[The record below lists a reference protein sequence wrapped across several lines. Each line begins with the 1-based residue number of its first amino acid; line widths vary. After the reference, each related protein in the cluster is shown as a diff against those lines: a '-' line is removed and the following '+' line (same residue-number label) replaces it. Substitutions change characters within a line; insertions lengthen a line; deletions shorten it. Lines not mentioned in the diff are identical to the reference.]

1 MARKA
6 TITKEEIVDAAF
18 RITRKEGF
26 QQITS
31 RKLASEAGCST
42 QPIFRLY
49 ANMEALKKDV
59 YDKAA
64 SYYGEFYAAFEK
76 KNEIPFVDLG
86 MAYISFA
93 RKEPK
98 LFELLFLMPHE
109 ENAKSTYE
117 LVNGADDAVTE
128 QIRKAGEGGTK
139 SPDQLFMKIWIFIH
153 GAACMAV
160 SGDYDLDEEQSL
172 AILKSCYKDFAG

>member
-1 MARKA
+1 
-6 TITKEEIVDAAF
+6 
-18 RITRKEGF
+18 
-26 QQITS
+26 
-31 RKLASEAGCST
+31 
-42 QPIFRLY
+42 
-49 ANMEALKKDV
+49 
-59 YDKAA
+59 
-64 SYYGEFYAAFEK
+64 
-76 KNEIPFVDLG
+76 
-86 MAYISFA
+86 
-93 RKEPK
+93 
-98 LFELLFLMPHE
+98 MPHE

-117 LVNGADDAVTE
+117 LVNGADDVVTE

>member
-59 YDKAA
+59 YDKA
-64 SYYGEFYAAFEK
+64 EK
-76 KNEIPFVDLG
+76 RNEIPFVDLG

-117 LVNGADDAVTE
+117 LVNGADDVVTE

>member
-64 SYYGEFYAAFEK
+64 S
-76 KNEIPFVDLG
+76 
-86 MAYISFA
+86 
-93 RKEPK
+93 
-98 LFELLFLMPHE
+98 
-109 ENAKSTYE
+109 
-117 LVNGADDAVTE
+117 
-128 QIRKAGEGGTK
+128 
-139 SPDQLFMKIWIFIH
+139 
-153 GAACMAV
+153 
-160 SGDYDLDEEQSL
+160 
-172 AILKSCYKDFAG
+172 

>member
-1 MARKA
+1 MLEKDTGKRNGQKSYDH
-6 TITKEEIVDAAF
+6 ERRDC
-18 RITRKEGF
+18 RR
-26 QQITS
+26 
-31 RKLASEAGCST
+31 
-42 QPIFRLY
+42 RLSY
-49 ANMEALKKDV
+49 YQKRRLSADYVQKV
-59 YDKAA
+59 YDKGA
-64 SYYGEFYAAFEK
+64 SYYGEFYTAFEK
-76 KNEIPFVDLG
+76 RNEIPFVDLG

-117 LVNGADDAVTE
+117 LVNGADDVVTE

-139 SPDQLFMKIWIFIH
+139 RPDQLFMKIWIFIH

>member
-6 TITKEEIVDAAF
+6 TITKDEIVDAAF
-18 RITRKEGF
+18 RITREEGF

-42 QPIFRLY
+42 QPIFRIY

-59 YDKAA
+59 YEKAA
-64 SYYGEFYAAFEK
+64 SYYEEFYASFEK
-76 KNEIPFVDLG
+76 KNEVPFVDLG

-93 RKEPK
+93 RKEPR

-117 LVNGADDAVTE
+117 LVNGSCDAVTE
-128 QIRKAGEGGTK
+128 QIRKAGESGTK
-139 SPDQLFMKIWIFIH
+139 NPDQLFMKIWIFIH

-160 SGDYDLDEEQSL
+160 SGDYDLDHEQSL